1 MREGQTLMEAM
12 LSCSRDIWGAL
23 FFDSVVNPSPEPAEI
38 PLQRARKKESEP
50 TCLIEEDFTWDG
62 EDDVWLRL
70 ANAVIIQA
78 TIDRQEALQRLK
90 EDPEDEEA
98 KMLLEDAE
106 EFFLSEDYLM
116 FTHYDGKTLLNR
128 LKREKASTS

>member
-1 MREGQTLMEAM
+1 MEAM
-12 LSCSRDIWGAL
+12 LSNSRDSWGAL
-23 FFDSVVNPSPEPAEI
+23 FFDSVLNPAPEPAGL
-38 PLQRARKKESEP
+38 PPPKKRKKESEP
-50 TCLIEEDFTWDG
+50 SCLSEEDFTWDG

-98 KMLLEDAE
+98 KALLEDAE

-128 LKREKASTS
+128 LKREQANIS

>member
-1 MREGQTLMEAM
+1 MEAM
-12 LSCSRDIWGAL
+12 LSNSKDIWGAL
-23 FFDSVVNPSPEPAEI
+23 FFDSVLNPPEPAEI
-38 PLQRARKKESEP
+38 PLLKRREKESEP
-50 TCLIEEDFTWDG
+50 TCLSQEDFNWDG

-90 EDPEDEEA
+90 VDPEDEEA
-98 KMLLEDAE
+98 KILLKDAE

>member
-1 MREGQTLMEAM
+1 MEAM
-12 LSCSRDIWGAL
+12 LSNSKDIWGAL
-23 FFDSVVNPSPEPAEI
+23 FFDSVLNPPEYEEI
-38 PLQRARKKESEP
+38 PLQEARKKESEP
-50 TCLIEEDFTWDG
+50 TCLSQEDFNWDG

-90 EDPEDEEA
+90 VDPEDEEA
-98 KMLLEDAE
+98 KILLEDAE

-128 LKREKASTS
+128 LRREETVAS

>member
-1 MREGQTLMEAM
+1 MQIKGM
-12 LSCSRDIWGAL
+12 LSNSRGTWGAL
-23 FFDSVVNPSPEPAEI
+23 FFTSVLNPPEPTEI
-38 PLQRARKKESEP
+38 SPQKPRERQSEP
-50 TCLIEEDFTWDG
+50 TCLSKEDFNWDG
-62 EDDVWLRL
+62 ENDVWLRL

-78 TIDRQEALQRLK
+78 EIDWREGTQRLK

-98 KMLLEDAE
+98 KALLEDAE

-128 LKREKASTS
+128 LKREQGIAS